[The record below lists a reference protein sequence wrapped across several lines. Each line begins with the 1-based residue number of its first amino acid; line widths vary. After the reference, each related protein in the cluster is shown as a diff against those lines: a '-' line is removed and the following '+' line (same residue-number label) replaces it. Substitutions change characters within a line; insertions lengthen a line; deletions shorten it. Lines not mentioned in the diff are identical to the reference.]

1 MNRSRWLLLVVAVV
15 VLGGAW
21 WVWRSRTAGSAAPR
35 YRTVAVERGSIAS
48 TVSAT
53 GTVNP
58 VVQVEVGSQVS
69 GTVQKLYA
77 DYNQRVKAGQVLL
90 QIEPSSFRA
99 RMVQAQASV
108 ARAQAAVADG
118 QRQLKRSEDLIKD
131 QVISQAD
138 LEAAQVTLQQRD
150 ADLEAAKAQLEAAR
164 VDLNNTTIKA
174 PIDGVVISRAIDTGQ
189 TVAASLQAPKLFV
202 LAADLSQMQVETK
215 IDEADI
221 GAIHQGLPVT
231 FTVDA
236 FPDVT
241 FNGKVAQV
249 RLEPITDAGVV
260 TYTIVIRTEN
270 PDLKLRPGMTANVS
284 VLVAS
289 RDDVLKV
296 PNAALRFRPPAA
308 AASGGVRRG
317 GGALA
322 STRGD
327 VGPTGGG
334 SSGGAMANGGNGAG
348 GGQAGAGGG
357 MRMRGG
363 GGGAGGQHWKQG
375 GGGQHMAQGEVAGEA
390 TESDP
395 VEPTG
400 LRPGMVYVLRAGKPT
415 PVRVRSGI
423 TDGASTE
430 VRSNDLQPGDQVIV
444 GAELPMARAQGL
456 TPPPGMGGP
465 TFRGPRPAGGGG
477 GGRGR

>member
-1 MNRSRWLLLVVAVV
+1 VNRSRWLLLVVAVV

-21 WVWRSRTAGSAAPR
+21 WMWRSRAAGSAAPR
-35 YRTVAVERGSIAS
+35 YRTAAVERGSIQS

-118 QRQLKRSEDLIKD
+118 QRQLKRSEELIKD

-138 LEAAQVTLQQRD
+138 LEAAQVTLQQRE
-150 ADLEAAKAQLEAAR
+150 ADLAAAKAQLDAAR

-221 GAIHQGLPVT
+221 GSIHQGLPVT

-241 FNGKVAQV
+241 FNGHVAQV
-249 RLEPITDAGVV
+249 RLEPITEQGVV

-308 AASGGVRRG
+308 ASDAARRG

-327 VGPTGGG
+327 SGPPMARSGGG
-334 SSGGAMANGGNGAG
+334 DSSRWQGR
-348 GGQAGAGGG
+348 GG
-357 MRMRGG
+357 M
-363 GGGAGGQHWKQG
+363 GGGAGGQRRMQHG
-375 GGGQHMAQGEVAGEA
+375 GAQRMAQSGPPGEA

-395 VEPTG
+395 VETQG
-400 LRPGMVYVLRAGKPT
+400 LRPGMIYVLRAGKPV

-430 VRSNDLQPGDQVIV
+430 VRSSDLQPGDQVIV
-444 GAELPMARAQGL
+444 GAELPTARANL

-477 GGRGR
+477 RGR